1 MVVPAGCSGCA
12 GCGAWLCVATASP
25 THMRKAAR
33 SGDAE
38 TLAALLSEGK
48 NPNASAEH
56 GIVRTLHAVCASHAS
71 NMYAA

>member
-1 MVVPAGCSGCA
+1 
-12 GCGAWLCVATASP
+12 
-25 THMRKAAR
+25 MRKAAR

-71 NMYAA
+71 NMCAA